1 MKKTTS
7 SLFAASAALGIITAS
22 AGVAF
27 AAETPIGDPVKD
39 NPSVSQP
46 IPAPSVPASQ
56 EPTPGGST
64 PGGSTPGGSTPGG
77 ETPSDETPGGSTPGG
92 STPGGET
99 PGGETPGGETP
110 GAEVPSTDQPDTS
123 APGAEPGTGSNGVA
137 GSRVS
142 ARGQVSPG
150 NGLSPVS
157 ARRGIQ
163 GVGAPAEGSAAANST
178 LANTGFS
185 SLAAGAGVI
194 ALAGGVTLVIARK
207 RH

>member
-7 SLFAASAALGIITAS
+7 SLFAASAALGIIAAS

-46 IPAPSVPASQ
+46 TPAPSVPASQ
-56 EPTPGGST
+56 EP
-64 PGGSTPGGSTPGG
+64 TPGGSTPGG

-92 STPGGET
+92 ST

>member
-7 SLFAASAALGIITAS
+7 SLFAASAALGIIAAS

-46 IPAPSVPASQ
+46 TPAPSVPASQ
-56 EPTPGGST
+56 EPTPGGET
-64 PGGSTPGGSTPGG
+64 PGGS
-77 ETPSDETPGGSTPGG
+77 TPGGSTPGG

-99 PGGETPGGETP
+99 PGGETPGGSTP
-110 GAEVPSTDQPDTS
+110 GGEVPSTDQPDTS

>member
-7 SLFAASAALGIITAS
+7 SLFAASAALGIIAAS

-46 IPAPSVPASQ
+46 TPAPSVPASQ
-56 EPTPGGST
+56 EPTPGG
-64 PGGSTPGGSTPGG
+64 
-77 ETPSDETPGGSTPGG
+77 E
-92 STPGGET
+92 TPGGET

>member
-7 SLFAASAALGIITAS
+7 SLFAASAALGIIAAS

-46 IPAPSVPASQ
+46 TPAPSVPASQ
-56 EPTPGGST
+56 EPTPGGET
-64 PGGSTPGGSTPGG
+64 PGGS
-77 ETPSDETPGGSTPGG
+77 TPGGSTPGG

-110 GAEVPSTDQPDTS
+110 GGEVPSTDQPDTS

>member
-7 SLFAASAALGIITAS
+7 SLFAASAALGIIAAS

-46 IPAPSVPASQ
+46 TPAPSVPASQ

-64 PGGSTPGGSTPGG
+64 PGGSTPGG
-77 ETPSDETPGGSTPGG
+77 ETPSDETPGDE
-92 STPGGET
+92 TPGGET

-110 GAEVPSTDQPDTS
+110 GAEVPRTDQPDTS

>member
-7 SLFAASAALGIITAS
+7 SLFAARAALGIIAAS

-46 IPAPSVPASQ
+46 TPAPSVPASQ

-64 PGGSTPGGSTPGG
+64 PGGSTPGG
-77 ETPSDETPGGSTPGG
+77 ETPSDETPGDE
-92 STPGGET
+92 TPGGET

>member
-7 SLFAASAALGIITAS
+7 SLFAASAALGIIAAS

-46 IPAPSVPASQ
+46 TPAPSVPASQ

-64 PGGSTPGGSTPGG
+64 PGG
-77 ETPSDETPGGSTPGG
+77 ETPSDETPGDE
-92 STPGGET
+92 TPGGET

>member
-7 SLFAASAALGIITAS
+7 SLFAASAALGIIAAS

-46 IPAPSVPASQ
+46 TPAPSVPASQ

-92 STPGGET
+92 S
-99 PGGETPGGETP
+99 TP

>member
-7 SLFAASAALGIITAS
+7 SLFAASAALGIIAAS

-46 IPAPSVPASQ
+46 TPAPSVPASQ
-56 EPTPGGST
+56 EP
-64 PGGSTPGGSTPGG
+64 
-77 ETPSDETPGGSTPGG
+77 TPGG

>member
-1 MKKTTS
+1 M
-7 SLFAASAALGIITAS
+7 
-22 AGVAF
+22 
-27 AAETPIGDPVKD
+27 
-39 NPSVSQP
+39 
-46 IPAPSVPASQ
+46 
-56 EPTPGGST
+56 
-64 PGGSTPGGSTPGG
+64 
-77 ETPSDETPGGSTPGG
+77 
-92 STPGGET
+92 
-99 PGGETPGGETP
+99 
-110 GAEVPSTDQPDTS
+110 
-123 APGAEPGTGSNGVA
+123 
-137 GSRVS
+137 S

-194 ALAGGVTLVIARK
+194 ALAVGVTLVIARK

>member
-7 SLFAASAALGIITAS
+7 SLFAASAALGIIAAS

-46 IPAPSVPASQ
+46 TPAPSVPASQ

-77 ETPSDETPGGSTPGG
+77 E
-92 STPGGET
+92 TPGGET

>member
-7 SLFAASAALGIITAS
+7 SLFAASAALGIIAAS

-39 NPSVSQP
+39 HPSVSQP
-46 IPAPSVPASQ
+46 TPAPSVPASQ

-64 PGGSTPGGSTPGG
+64 PSGETPGGSTPGG
-77 ETPSDETPGGSTPGG
+77 E
-92 STPGGET
+92 TPGGET

>member
-7 SLFAASAALGIITAS
+7 SLFAASAALGIIAAS

-46 IPAPSVPASQ
+46 TPAPSVPASQ
-56 EPTPGGST
+56 EPTPGG
-64 PGGSTPGGSTPGG
+64 
-77 ETPSDETPGGSTPGG
+77 ETPGGSTPGG

-110 GAEVPSTDQPDTS
+110 GGEVPSTDQPDTS

>member
-7 SLFAASAALGIITAS
+7 SLFAASAALGIIAAS

-46 IPAPSVPASQ
+46 TPAPSVPASQ

-64 PGGSTPGGSTPGG
+64 PGG
-77 ETPSDETPGGSTPGG
+77 ETPGG

-110 GAEVPSTDQPDTS
+110 GGETPGGEVPSTDQPDTS

>member
-7 SLFAASAALGIITAS
+7 SLFAASAALGIIAAS

-46 IPAPSVPASQ
+46 TPAPSVPASQ

-64 PGGSTPGGSTPGG
+64 PGGS
-77 ETPSDETPGGSTPGG
+77 TPGGSTPGG

>member
-7 SLFAASAALGIITAS
+7 SLFAASAALGIIAAS

-46 IPAPSVPASQ
+46 TPAPSVPASQ
-56 EPTPGGST
+56 EPTPGG
-64 PGGSTPGGSTPGG
+64 
-77 ETPSDETPGGSTPGG
+77 ETPGG

-99 PGGETPGGETP
+99 PGGETPGGETPGGETPGDETP

>member
-7 SLFAASAALGIITAS
+7 SLFAASAALGIIAAS

-46 IPAPSVPASQ
+46 TPAPSVPASQ

-77 ETPSDETPGGSTPGG
+77 ETPGG

-99 PGGETPGGETP
+99 PGGETPGG
-110 GAEVPSTDQPDTS
+110 EVPSTDQPDTS

>member
-7 SLFAASAALGIITAS
+7 SLFAASAALGIIAAS

-46 IPAPSVPASQ
+46 TPAPSVPASQ
-56 EPTPGGST
+56 EPTPGGS
-64 PGGSTPGGSTPGG
+64 
-77 ETPSDETPGGSTPGG
+77 
-92 STPGGET
+92 T

>member
-7 SLFAASAALGIITAS
+7 SLFAASAALGIIAAS

-46 IPAPSVPASQ
+46 TPAPSVPASQ
-56 EPTPGGST
+56 EPTPGG
-64 PGGSTPGGSTPGG
+64 
-77 ETPSDETPGGSTPGG
+77 ETPGGSTPGG

-110 GAEVPSTDQPDTS
+110 GGETPGGEVPSTDQPDTS

>member
-7 SLFAASAALGIITAS
+7 SLFAASAALGIIAAS

-46 IPAPSVPASQ
+46 TPAPSVPASQ
-56 EPTPGGST
+56 EPT

-92 STPGGET
+92 STPGGST

>member
-7 SLFAASAALGIITAS
+7 SLFAASAALGIIAAS

-46 IPAPSVPASQ
+46 TPAPSVPASQ
-56 EPTPGGST
+56 EPTPGGET

-77 ETPSDETPGGSTPGG
+77 E
-92 STPGGET
+92 TPGGET

>member
-7 SLFAASAALGIITAS
+7 SLFAASAALGIIAAS

-46 IPAPSVPASQ
+46 TPAPSVPASQ

-64 PGGSTPGGSTPGG
+64 PGGSTPGG
-77 ETPSDETPGGSTPGG
+77 ETPSDE
-92 STPGGET
+92 TPGGET

>member
-7 SLFAASAALGIITAS
+7 SLFAASAALGIIAAS

-46 IPAPSVPASQ
+46 TPAPSVPASQ

-77 ETPSDETPGGSTPGG
+77 ETP
-92 STPGGET
+92 GGET
-99 PGGETPGGETP
+99 PGGETPGGSTP

>member
-7 SLFAASAALGIITAS
+7 SLFAASAALGIIAAS

-46 IPAPSVPASQ
+46 TPAPSVPASQ

-64 PGGSTPGGSTPGG
+64 PGGS
-77 ETPSDETPGGSTPGG
+77 
-92 STPGGET
+92 T

>member
-7 SLFAASAALGIITAS
+7 SLFAASAALGIIAAS

-46 IPAPSVPASQ
+46 TPAPSVPASQ
-56 EPTPGGST
+56 EPTPGG
-64 PGGSTPGGSTPGG
+64 
-77 ETPSDETPGGSTPGG
+77 ETPGGSTPGG

-99 PGGETPGGETP
+99 PGGETPGGETPGGSTP

>member
-7 SLFAASAALGIITAS
+7 SLFAASAALGIIAAS

-46 IPAPSVPASQ
+46 TPAPSVPVSQ

-64 PGGSTPGGSTPGG
+64 PGGSTPGG
-77 ETPSDETPGGSTPGG
+77 ETPGG